1 MKKNP
6 LAAILVGLLF
16 ISSISSALMAA
27 YYFSTVRSVR
37 TMQGQMNA
45 MNLQRSRIQ
54 ALAQEAYEYSKRNPA
69 IDPILREFGAKPKD
83 EATAKP
89 AGR

>member
-1 MKKNP
+1 M
-6 LAAILVGLLF
+6 ILVGLLF
-16 ISSISSALMAA
+16 ASAIFSALLATN
-27 YYFSTVRSVR
+27 YFFSMRSVR
-37 TMQGQMNA
+37 KMQAQMNA

-54 ALAQEAYEYSKRNPA
+54 ALAQESYEYSKRNPA

-83 EATAKP
+83 AAASKP